1 MATLEGPLSRQLI
14 FEPQNSLEM
23 SPDELA
29 PLVDSIQLI
38 LNEESATNP
47 FTVAVSFEEPLGAAN
62 NLWEILHVFLP
73 SSNLV
78 KDAIWTKIGDR
89 ITAFMRSRFRKP
101 HEAERPRV
109 THIYGPRG
117 EILKTVILRSADD
130 DPDWQDGGEDRP
142 FPLPR
147 G

>member
-1 MATLEGPLSRQLI
+1 MTTPEGPLFGQLI
-14 FEPQNSLEM
+14 IEPQNSLEM
-23 SPDELA
+23 SADELTS
-29 PLVDSIQLI
+29 LVDSLQL
-38 LNEESATNP
+38 LLSEESAISP
-47 FTVAVSFEEPLGAAN
+47 IAVTIAYEEPLGQAN

-78 KDAIWTKIGDR
+78 KDAIWTKIGDC
-89 ITAFMRSRFRKP
+89 IAAFMRSRFRKP

-109 THIYGPRG
+109 THIYGPHG

-130 DPDWQDGGEDRP
+130 NPDWQDGGEDRP
-142 FPLPR
+142 LPSTK